1 MEARLSQ
8 PDALEAF
15 RQDTNALMSETHT
28 EAQLLEARLQ
38 AFENDYDEGVIDGKR
53 YQVASDKVRE
63 QLVEVYGKQAAI
75 VGGNALAEVMG
86 SSAPAEAFTNATLSV
101 RRVIIDSLV
110 TVSLLHTKRGK
121 KGFDPDSVVI
131 EWKD

>member
-1 MEARLSQ
+1 
-8 PDALEAF
+8 
-15 RQDTNALMSETHT
+15 MSETHT

-38 AFENDYDEGVIDGKR
+38 AIENDYDEGVIDGKR

-86 SSAPAEAFTNATLSV
+86 SSAPAESFTNATLGV

-131 EWKD
+131 EWKG